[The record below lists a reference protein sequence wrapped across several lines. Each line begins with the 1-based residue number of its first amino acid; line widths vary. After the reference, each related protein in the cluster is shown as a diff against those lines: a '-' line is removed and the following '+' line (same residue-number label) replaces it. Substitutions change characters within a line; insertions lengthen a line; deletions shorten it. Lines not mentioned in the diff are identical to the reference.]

1 MPRLF
6 RRHSPCLTVESC
18 VAQAVQDH
26 APLAAALLDGI
37 PTPVQPLVRLV
48 LERLLT
54 MAWDLSASEI
64 HHHSRPFG
72 LFQHS
77 LEVATIALAAFE
89 RTTLWWQHTPDLV
102 QRHQMEPFWRVGTA
116 LAGLL
121 HDAGKLLDV
130 TVAVDDPGANGLPA
144 VWAPL
149 TQDLLPWLLT
159 FQSSGT
165 LPQPTVV
172 WQPGRGMQHEAAT
185 VLVASLLLPHTV
197 TRALTLPVASVLW
210 DFLRSGAAPTNV
222 FQHLVPGVHG
232 ADSQSVQA
240 NLLVHDAPPQR
251 LASRVLTALKAACM
265 DGTLR
270 MNQFP
275 GQVFVRDHD
284 TLVVVPKALDVLR
297 RPLLAA
303 GVRLPEN
310 QAVYTALAEQGW
322 LRGLPG
328 QHVQHA
334 AFVRP
339 NKEPAHLSVLCF
351 PNTVLWGDAPPPSYT
366 PTPMLRVEEVP

>member
-6 RRHSPCLTVESC
+6 RRHAPLLTVESC
-18 VAQAVQDH
+18 AAQAMQDH
-26 APLAAALLDGI
+26 APLVAALLDGI
-37 PTPVQPLVRLV
+37 PTPVQPLVRLAV
-48 LERLLT
+48 ERLLT
-54 MAWDLSASEI
+54 MAWDLPASEV

-77 LEVATIALAAFE
+77 LEVATTALAAFE

-130 TVAVDDPGANGLPA
+130 MVTVDDAGANGRLA
-144 VWAPL
+144 VWEPL

-159 FQSSGT
+159 FQTPGT

-172 WQPGRGMQHEAAT
+172 WHPGRGMQHEAVT

-197 TRALTLPVASVLW
+197 TRALTLPVASALW
-210 DFLRSGAAPTNV
+210 DFLRGGAASTNV
-222 FQHLVPGVHG
+222 FQHLVPGAHG
-232 ADSQSVQA
+232 ADGQSVQA
-240 NLLVHDAPPQR
+240 DLRTHDAPPQR
-251 LASRVLTALKAACM
+251 LASRILTALKAAST

-270 MNQFP
+270 LNQFP

-284 TLVVVPKALDVLR
+284 TLVVVPKVLDVLR

-310 QAVYTALAEQGW
+310 QAVYTALADQGW
-322 LRGLPG
+322 LLGSPG
-328 QHVQHA
+328 QHVQYA
-334 AFVRP
+334 TFVRP

-366 PTPMLRVEEVP
+366 PTPTLRVEDAP